1 MYIILN
7 WYCPAMMSLS
17 RKHVHYVITLYCY
30 MWHYN
35 VILYVKRE
43 SLPLQVIRRW
53 KGSMLCLET
62 NKKIYILLLF
72 TQFLQTITVFWIF
85 KKKPSNNCEMPAFN
99 LISYS
104 LYLTAVPKLVQQL
117 LMEKL
122 CSKQLH
128 CWRQLGQWPNLRRA
142 WTHRATHTP
151 PSRPR
156 ETHWTPV

>member
-85 KKKPSNNCEMPAFN
+85 KKKP
-99 LISYS
+99 I
-104 LYLTAVPKLVQQL
+104 
-117 LMEKL
+117 
-122 CSKQLH
+122 KQL
-128 CWRQLGQWPNLRRA
+128 WNASFQPNFLFLIPDGCA
-142 WTHRATHTP
+142 KACAAALDGEALF
-151 PSRPR
+151 
-156 ETHWTPV
+156 ETTALLEAAGAVAKSSACMDS